1 MAITLQLGTEDN
13 LPINKATGGL
23 EELRTGPPNQ
33 LPLVKRNGTDL
44 KELLRPRTSFTITGK
59 YISFLIGGGCDIKL
73 VRTELIIGNKVSII
87 VAKC

>member
-23 EELRTGPPNQ
+23 EELRTDPPNQ

-44 KELLRPRTSFTITGK
+44 KELLRPRTSPSRANTSRF
-59 YISFLIGGGCDIKL
+59 
-73 VRTELIIGNKVSII
+73 
-87 VAKC
+87 